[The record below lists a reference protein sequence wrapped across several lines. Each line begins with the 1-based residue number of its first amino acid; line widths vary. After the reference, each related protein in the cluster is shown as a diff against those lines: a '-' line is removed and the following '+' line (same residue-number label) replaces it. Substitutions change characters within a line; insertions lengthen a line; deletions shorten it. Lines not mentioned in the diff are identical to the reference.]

1 MSFGQVINTGACRC
15 RVAVGAIQILHV
27 TKTVSWEESRQEILR
42 CGDQCSYSFVMVFE
56 SWVRVQQWSCMESQ
70 RWSCSWKVAP
80 VVLPWILLCEVKGGV
95 ASPVTC
101 VTNLKSDAKH
111 CNLHVLCD
119 FCMEQSLLGTCG
131 KLRKCQCFCSVL
143 SKKHIVNTVVLGF
156 RGATNIGVFCSESF
170 KKTQT
175 HKLFDNF
182 RPLRDW
188 EKNCMG

>member
-1 MSFGQVINTGACRC
+1 MKLYGEPTLIMCMKGSSSGATLNF
-15 RVAVGAIQILHV
+15 A
-27 TKTVSWEESRQEILR
+27 LR
-42 CGDQCSYSFVMVFE
+42 S
-56 SWVRVQQWSCMESQ
+56 
-70 RWSCSWKVAP
+70 
-80 VVLPWILLCEVKGGV
+80 KGGV

-131 KLRKCQCFCSVL
+131 KLRKYQCFCSVL

-182 RPLRDW
+182 RPLRD
-188 EKNCMG
+188 